1 MATVYS
7 SDKRRSVCSQG
18 TSARDKNRLRPHRT
32 FCYHLS
38 TSLLNKDLEA
48 LKYLCL
54 GIVPRA
60 EMEKVTTGFQ
70 LFDLLEQIEEIT
82 PQDLTCLGELMR
94 EIKRDDLA
102 SKVNKFMKDKCNEM
116 KFDAYDGMERQSC
129 CKYASLVV
137 CPDVYTEI
145 LALQKTG
152 PIFRVN

>member
-70 LFDLLEQIEEIT
+70 LFDLLEQIGEIT
-82 PQDLTCLGELMR
+82 PQDLTFLGELMR
-94 EIKRDDLA
+94 EIKRHDLA

-137 CPDVYTEI
+137 CLY
-145 LALQKTG
+145 
-152 PIFRVN
+152 